1 MQDDS
6 KRILEKLQTQFETF
20 VPNARKEHDF
30 FAVASIEEATI
41 AAKEGNLGIG
51 AVIVDANGQI
61 VSRGHNRT
69 FYPYFRSDLHA
80 EMDAMTSFEER
91 FKHVTN
97 MQDYTLFSSLEPCP
111 MCTTRLITSGIGKVF
126 YFAGDADAG
135 MANNLKR
142 LGPVWGELAEKQ
154 VFSKAD
160 CSQEATDLAYQ
171 FFLATID
178 GYLKKLMDRRG
189 KR

>member
-1 MQDDS
+1 MQDDP

-20 VPNARKEHDF
+20 APNARKSHDF
-30 FAVASIEEATI
+30 YAVASLKEAMI
-41 AAKEGNLGIG
+41 AAKEGNLGVG

-80 EMDAMTSFEER
+80 EMDAMTSFEDR

-97 MQDYTLFSSLEPCP
+97 MRDYTLFSSLEPCP

-126 YFAGDADAG
+126 YVARDADAG
-135 MANNLKR
+135 MANNLGC
-142 LGPVWGELAEKQ
+142 LGPVWSKLAEKQ
-154 VFSKAD
+154 MFSKAD
-160 CSQEATDLAYQ
+160 CSQEATNLAFQ

-178 GYLKKLMDRRG
+178 GYLKKLMDRRE
-189 KR
+189 KS